1 MFLNGCLDGVTCFIN
16 GVTFHELYLTLS
28 NIESNYN
35 IYFTYETNYYKW
47 NFGP

>member
-28 NIESNYN
+28 NIE
-35 IYFTYETNYYKW
+35 FTYETNYYKW